1 MKKIKMLKSVNDG
14 KTNKE
19 ISINSIVDLGEER
32 NQNAVKN
39 GLAVF
44 VTGKSGESDSSD
56 TDKKVLLSE
65 MGKIVKPPKVLK
77 NKLETK

>member
-44 VTGKSGESDSSD
+44 VTGESDSSD

>member
-44 VTGKSGESDSSD
+44 VT
-56 TDKKVLLSE
+56 
-65 MGKIVKPPKVLK
+65 
-77 NKLETK
+77 